1 MRDLGGG
8 VDVREGRWGGAGRRL
23 RGGRV
28 IRTQEGV
35 RKVQM
40 GVLSLVQAL
49 QRWGYTVNNR

>member
-8 VDVREGRWGGAGRRL
+8 VDVREGGWGGAGRRL

-28 IRTQEGV
+28 VRAQEGV
-35 RKVQM
+35 GKVQM

-49 QRWGYTVNNR
+49 QRRGYTVDNR